1 MPVYAWDTDDCR
13 CVRDRAYAT
22 TFLFGMAMNL
32 KLLLKIKSIK
42 SNNIHRL
49 TIKINA
55 KRKIR
60 INQYSVSSE
69 GGVGDLAIPMGRVQM
84 PITKGVSKP
93 VKFVF
98 LLILAYTVFSSCV
111 VLQV

>member
-1 MPVYAWDTDDCR
+1 MTDHHRLRSLWLGVSITGGVPMPVYAWDTDDCR

-22 TFLFGMAMNL
+22 TFLFAMAMNL
-32 KLLLKIKSIK
+32 KLLLKIKFIN

-60 INQYSVSSE
+60 ISHILS
-69 GGVGDLAIPMGRVQM
+69 
-84 PITKGVSKP
+84 P
-93 VKFVF
+93 VKEE
-98 LLILAYTVFSSCV
+98 
-111 VLQV
+111 